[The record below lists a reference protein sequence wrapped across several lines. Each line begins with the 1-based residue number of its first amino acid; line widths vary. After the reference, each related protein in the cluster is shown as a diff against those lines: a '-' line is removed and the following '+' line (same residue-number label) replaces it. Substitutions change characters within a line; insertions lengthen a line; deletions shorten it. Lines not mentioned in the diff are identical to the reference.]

1 MRIGLS
7 ISGLAD
13 TADEARHAEEAGF
26 DFVGCGEHVFFHG
39 PTPNAFVALAAAA
52 GATNRVRLVTS
63 IALAPV
69 YPGAL
74 FAKLTTALDVVSG
87 GRLDLGVGAGGEYPA
102 EFAAVGVDVNERFR
116 RLDETLALLR
126 QLAPGEPV
134 TFDGEFTALD
144 GVALRPTPAQHG
156 GPPVWMGGRGEG
168 ALRRAGRWADIWMPY
183 LLDPPR
189 VREGLAKVRAHA
201 EAQGRT
207 TRPPGGALL
216 AWTAV
221 DEDDAWARA
230 TGIAAVSAT
239 YAQDFSGLADRYL
252 LLGSP
257 ERVLERLAQYAR
269 AGVEH
274 VLFQI
279 AASNPADRRRI
290 IDTLTERVLPE
301 AGRL

>member
-13 TADEARHAEEAGF
+13 TADEARRAEEAGF

-52 GATNRVRLVTS
+52 GATSRVRLVTS

-74 FAKLTTALDVVSG
+74 FAKLTAALDVVSG

-102 EFAAVGVDVNERFR
+102 EFTAVGVDVNERFR
-116 RLDETLALLR
+116 RLDEALALLR
-126 QLAPGEPV
+126 RLGPGRPV

-144 GVALRPTPAQHG
+144 GVTLRPAPAQHD

-168 ALRRAGRWADIWMPY
+168 ALRRAGRWADVWMPY
-183 LLDPPR
+183 LLDPAR
-189 VREGLAKVRAHA
+189 VRDGLEKVRDHA
-201 EAQGRT
+201 AAQGRDP
-207 TRPPGGALL
+207 RPLSGALL

-230 TGIAAVSAT
+230 TGTAAVSTT
-239 YAQDFSGLADRYL
+239 YDQDFSGLADRYL

-257 ERVLERLAQYAR
+257 DRVLERLAEYAR

-274 VLFQI
+274 VLFQV
-279 AASNPADRRRI
+279 AASDAADRRRI